1 MFGGEGVTTEPEC
14 THGIVSEDDSWDE
27 VTVLCLECGKRMSFE
42 EWKDSQHGV
51 SRMIL
56 PILILALF
64 AGVGFIYLPWWLW
77 WFVPIFLVWMS
88 STKAGLR
95 GSYD

>member
-42 EWKDSQHGV
+42 EWKDSQYGV
-51 SRMIL
+51 S
-56 PILILALF
+56 
-64 AGVGFIYLPWWLW
+64 
-77 WFVPIFLVWMS
+77 
-88 STKAGLR
+88 
-95 GSYD
+95 